1 MAANGSSCCRDG
13 KPHDLAV
20 HDGTGESRLVAA
32 VVGLHVTQVGDVI
45 EDRNADFE
53 GTRAAMIMDAVHDP
67 DPLRHRRGK
76 DPGVVATEELAGFL
90 RREAVS
96 EQPVRQQR
104 QVAIAVED

>member
-1 MAANGSSCCRDG
+1 MLTSKGPR
-13 KPHDLAV
+13 
-20 HDGTGESRLVAA
+20 VA
-32 VVGLHVTQVGDVI
+32 T
-45 EDRNADFE
+45 
-53 GTRAAMIMDAVHDP
+53 IMDAVHDP